1 MADNNKKSNFSSL
14 SQGEGRGEALIT
26 GAEALMRSL
35 EHQGVKTIFGYPGGS
50 IMPVFDALYDHRK
63 ELNHILVRHEQGAT
77 HAAQGFARV
86 SGEVGV
92 CLVTSGPGA
101 TNTITGIADA
111 MIDSTPIVVIAGQVG
126 TNFLGTDAFQE
137 VDLVGITQPITK
149 WSYQIRRAE
158 DVAWAVAR
166 AFYVAKS
173 GRPGPV
179 VLDFAK
185 NAQVEKTEYAPTKVD
200 YVRSYLP
207 VPEMEPEAI
216 RKAAELINGAE
227 RPLVLVGQG
236 VELGEAQQEL
246 RAFIEKAGMP
256 AGCTLLGL
264 SALPTNHP
272 LNKGMLGMHGNLGPN
287 INTNKCDV
295 LIAVG
300 MRFDDRV
307 TGKLETYAKQA
318 KIIHFD
324 IDPAEI
330 DKNVKTDVAVLG
342 DCKETLAAVTQLL
355 EPANHQEWIDSFRQY
370 EEVEEEK
377 VIRPEL
383 HPAGKALSMGEVVR
397 AVSEATHN
405 EAILVTDVGQNQMM
419 SARYFKY
426 SKERSI
432 VTSGGLGTMGFGL
445 PAAIGATW
453 TSEPHGMRIHGGGG
467 LQMNLQELG
476 TIMEQ
481 KAPVKM
487 ILLNNN
493 FLGNVRQWQ
502 AMFFNRRYSFTPMM
516 NPDYMKIASA
526 YDIPARRV
534 MTREELAKAIE
545 EMIVT
550 DGPFLLEACVEEEG
564 NVMPMTP
571 PGGGGQSDVVGMLK
585 SCEIK
590 EFTLSMDKKLYTIIV
605 HSENFAGLLNQV
617 TAVFTRRQINI
628 ESLNVSAS
636 SIKGVHKYTITAWT
650 DKDTI
655 EKVTK
660 QITKKIDVL
669 QAHYFTDDEIYQHEI
684 ALYKIT
690 TPTLEEKPE
699 VSKVIRKYNA
709 RIVEVNAVFAIV
721 EKNGMSEEITNLYE
735 ELRQLDCVLQFVRSG
750 RVAITTSCF
759 ERVNEYLADREA
771 KYRQSKHQE
780 S

>member
-1 MADNNKKSNFSSL
+1 MINSDTKNNASSSFSGTDCS
-14 SQGEGRGEALIT
+14 EAQIT

-35 EHQGVKTIFGYPGGS
+35 EYQGVKTIFGYPGGS

-63 ELNHILVRHEQGAT
+63 TLNHILVRHEQGAA

-185 NAQVEKTEYAPTKVD
+185 NAQVDKTEYVPTKVD
-200 YVRSYLP
+200 YIRSYLP
-207 VPEMEPEAI
+207 VPEMNSEAI
-216 RKAAELINGAE
+216 RQAAELINGAV

-246 RAFIEKAGMP
+246 RTFIEKAGMP

-264 SALPTNHP
+264 SALPTAHP

-287 INTNKCDV
+287 INTGKCDV

-307 TGKLETYAKQA
+307 TGKLSTYATQA

-330 DKNVKTDVAVLG
+330 DKNVKVDVAVLG
-342 DCKETLAAVTQLL
+342 NCKETLAAVTELL
-355 EPANHQEWIDSFRQY
+355 KPAEHKEWLETFLPY
-370 EEVEEEK
+370 EKVEEEK

-383 HPAGKALSMGEVVR
+383 HPAGKVLSMGEVVR
-397 AVSEATHN
+397 AVSEATGN

-419 SARYFKY
+419 AARYFKY
-426 SKERSI
+426 SKKRSI

-445 PAAIGATW
+445 PAAIGATFGSPDR
-453 TSEPHGMRIHGGGG
+453 TVCVFMGDGG
-467 LQMNLQELG
+467 LQMNIQELG
-476 TIMEQ
+476 TVMEQ
-481 KAPVKM
+481 KAPVKI

-526 YDIPARRV
+526 YAIPARRV
-534 MTREELAKAIE
+534 MKRDELAAAID
-545 EMIVT
+545 EMIAT

-571 PGGGGQSDVVGMLK
+571 PGGSVNQML
-585 SCEIK
+585 
-590 EFTLSMDKKLYTIIV
+590 
-605 HSENFAGLLNQV
+605 
-617 TAVFTRRQINI
+617 
-628 ESLNVSAS
+628 
-636 SIKGVHKYTITAWT
+636 
-650 DKDTI
+650 
-655 EKVTK
+655 
-660 QITKKIDVL
+660 
-669 QAHYFTDDEIYQHEI
+669 
-684 ALYKIT
+684 
-690 TPTLEEKPE
+690 LE
-699 VSKVIRKYNA
+699 
-709 RIVEVNAVFAIV
+709 
-721 EKNGMSEEITNLYE
+721 
-735 ELRQLDCVLQFVRSG
+735 C
-750 RVAITTSCF
+750 
-759 ERVNEYLADREA
+759 
-771 KYRQSKHQE
+771 
-780 S
+780 

>member
-1 MADNNKKSNFSSL
+1 MINSDTKNNASSSFSGTDCS
-14 SQGEGRGEALIT
+14 EAQIT

-35 EHQGVKTIFGYPGGS
+35 EYQGVKTIFGYPGGS

-63 ELNHILVRHEQGAT
+63 TLNHILVRHEQGAA

-185 NAQVEKTEYAPTKVD
+185 NAQVDKTEYVPTKVD
-200 YVRSYLP
+200 YIRSYLP
-207 VPEMEPEAI
+207 VPEMNSEAI
-216 RKAAELINGAE
+216 RQAAELINGAV

-246 RAFIEKAGMP
+246 RTFIEKAGMP

-264 SALPTNHP
+264 SALPTAHP

-287 INTNKCDV
+287 INTGKCDV

-307 TGKLETYAKQA
+307 TGKLSTYATQA

-330 DKNVKTDVAVLG
+330 DKNVKVDVAVLG
-342 DCKETLAAVTQLL
+342 NCKETLAAVTELL
-355 EPANHQEWIDSFRQY
+355 KPAEHKEWLETFLPY
-370 EEVEEEK
+370 EKVEEEK

-397 AVSEATHN
+397 AVSEATGN

-419 SARYFKY
+419 AARYFKY
-426 SKERSI
+426 SKKRSI

-445 PAAIGATW
+445 PAAIGATFGSPDR
-453 TSEPHGMRIHGGGG
+453 TVCVFMGDGG
-467 LQMNLQELG
+467 LQMNIQELG
-476 TIMEQ
+476 TVMEQ
-481 KAPVKM
+481 KAPVKI

-526 YDIPARRV
+526 YAIPARRV
-534 MTREELAKAIE
+534 MKRDELAAAID
-545 EMIVT
+545 EMIAT

-571 PGGGGQSDVVGMLK
+571 PGGSVNQML
-585 SCEIK
+585 
-590 EFTLSMDKKLYTIIV
+590 
-605 HSENFAGLLNQV
+605 
-617 TAVFTRRQINI
+617 
-628 ESLNVSAS
+628 
-636 SIKGVHKYTITAWT
+636 
-650 DKDTI
+650 
-655 EKVTK
+655 
-660 QITKKIDVL
+660 
-669 QAHYFTDDEIYQHEI
+669 
-684 ALYKIT
+684 
-690 TPTLEEKPE
+690 LE
-699 VSKVIRKYNA
+699 
-709 RIVEVNAVFAIV
+709 
-721 EKNGMSEEITNLYE
+721 
-735 ELRQLDCVLQFVRSG
+735 C
-750 RVAITTSCF
+750 
-759 ERVNEYLADREA
+759 
-771 KYRQSKHQE
+771 
-780 S
+780 